1 MVWPHSSCACRAY
14 VLPRAGRPTITIAI
28 RPEWN
33 SLPDIVLYSWAG
45 ALSASSGTS
54 WMPSMKVLLLR
65 RYLGAL
71 AAMSAVLLVSV
82 VGAGRHEGLR
92 ALQEGVHARL
102 CGARLLLAM
111 SCEADQSTCTVVLL
125 VSKYGLQYLLK

>member
-1 MVWPHSSCACRAY
+1 M
-14 VLPRAGRPTITIAI
+14 AI

-82 VGAGRHEGLR
+82 VTAGRHGGIWSLTGGCPCP
-92 ALQEGVHARL
+92 LM
-102 CGARLLLAM
+102 C
-111 SCEADQSTCTVVLL
+111 CKTVACD
-125 VSKYGLQYLLK
+125 VS